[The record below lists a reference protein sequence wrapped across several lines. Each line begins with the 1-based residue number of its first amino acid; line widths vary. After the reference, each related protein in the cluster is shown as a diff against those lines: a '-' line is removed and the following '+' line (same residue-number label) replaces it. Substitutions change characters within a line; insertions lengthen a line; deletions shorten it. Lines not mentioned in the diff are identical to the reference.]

1 MALLVF
7 KTSDPHYAGG
17 GFDSHPLPPIIVMPN
32 QNMPLSEAVKQ
43 LPVTQWRSGEPRER
57 EDTLVVEE
65 PLEIRLGRERFTVT
79 MRTPG
84 HDFELTRGLL
94 LTEGVITSDAD
105 IGQIRYCDTGE
116 AAESEIP
123 NIVTVQLRT
132 PPVAERLWQRTLMAG
147 TSCGLCGKAAL
158 EAVGMQTCPLPS
170 QITGQIS
177 QETLLT
183 LPYTLRRHQTLF
195 AQTGGL
201 HAVGLFDGQGECLCV
216 FEDIGRHNAT
226 DKAIGFGVEQG
237 WLPWAGDEL
246 LILLVSGRGEFRDH
260 AKSAD
265 GPYSRGLLG
274 LGGFDPCRGTR
285 GGEQSNAGRFP
296 ARYEY
301 DGLQRRGALE
311 PGECRHRRVIAA
323 HSVNAA
329 AGRGGRGTQIEAGHG
344 GRPGRPAGEGT
355 GE

>member
-1 MALLVF
+1 
-7 KTSDPHYAGG
+7 
-17 GFDSHPLPPIIVMPN
+17 
-32 QNMPLSEAVKQ
+32 MPLSEAVKQ

-246 LILLVSGRGEFRDH
+246 LILLVSGRASFEITQKALMARIPVVCSVSAASTLAVELAAANNQTLVGFLRDT
-260 AKSAD
+260 SMTV
-265 GPYSRGLLG
+265 YN
-274 LGGFDPCRGTR
+274 
-285 GGEQSNAGRFP
+285 GGERLSQESA
-296 ARYEY
+296 A
-301 DGLQRRGALE
+301 
-311 PGECRHRRVIAA
+311 IAA
-323 HSVNAA
+323 
-329 AGRGGRGTQIEAGHG
+329 
-344 GRPGRPAGEGT
+344 
-355 GE
+355 